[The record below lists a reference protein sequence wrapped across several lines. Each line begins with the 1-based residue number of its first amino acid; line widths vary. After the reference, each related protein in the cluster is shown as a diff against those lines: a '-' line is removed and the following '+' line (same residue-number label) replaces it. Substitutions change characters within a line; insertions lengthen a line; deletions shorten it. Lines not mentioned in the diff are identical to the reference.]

1 MEADLIDFKA
11 NLHSD
16 FSLLNPS
23 KRRQNKMRAKT
34 LHEKEEGCFT
44 RTRDP
49 KLGLHEV
56 CWEFIL
62 QT

>member
-11 NLHSD
+11 SLHSD
-16 FSLLNPS
+16 FPLMNPS
-23 KRRQNKMRAKT
+23 KRRQNKTRVKT
-34 LHEKEEGCFT
+34 LHEKEDGCVT
-44 RTRDP
+44 GTRDS

-56 CWEFIL
+56 CWEFTL